1 MIGFLSGK
9 IISSKPTKILLD
21 VNGVGYLVN
30 ISINTFEKIS
40 DKSSVSL
47 HIHTNVKEDSIS
59 LYGFYSEAEK
69 EMFELLIG
77 INGIGPKLAIGI
89 LSGIQV
95 DELKNAIQSGDVS
108 RMIAVPG
115 IGRKTAERVVLEL
128 KNKVDQIVEKGVK
141 EIPFSVKNEA
151 VSALTTL
158 GYNFK
163 VAENII
169 RNILSENSGI
179 SLEDL
184 IKKALSELNR

>member
-1 MIGFLSGK
+1 
-9 IISSKPTKILLD
+9 
-21 VNGVGYLVN
+21 
-30 ISINTFEKIS
+30 
-40 DKSSVSL
+40 
-47 HIHTNVKEDSIS
+47 
-59 LYGFYSEAEK
+59 
-69 EMFELLIG
+69 
-77 INGIGPKLAIGI
+77 
-89 LSGIQV
+89 
-95 DELKNAIQSGDVS
+95 
-108 RMIAVPG
+108 MIAVPG

-163 VAENII
+163 VAENTV
-169 RNILSENSGI
+169 RNILNENSGI